1 MLEQPNF
8 GRRLRDLRLEKGL
21 TQAALAGD
29 GLSTGYLSRLES
41 GGRPPTP
48 RVLNY
53 LVHRLGVSSAA
64 FERPSESRLA
74 EQLATVVSAN
84 GVVDDVEAL
93 AEALRADTGN
103 LTLRWQA
110 LWLLAAAMNRRGE
123 HEEQRELLAELV
135 ELSDELDVLELR
147 VRSRVELAGLFRVLG
162 RNDDARVTALAAVEL
177 CQDGALPVQDKAA
190 ALMTLVAAE
199 TEAGLI
205 AEARARADELSALT
219 RDEPSAD
226 RAKALWAAASVYK
239 RQGDGGGAMKLMTEA
254 LECVDSS
261 QDVILW
267 LRLRLAASS
276 MEVQG
281 ADPDTELAER
291 WLNEAAAAVALV
303 GSVQHDQELRA
314 LRAHLAFAAGSVDEA
329 AQLAASVGDGSHL
342 AFRDRVRLDMLRGRI
357 AIRRGDVEAGS
368 RELQELAR
376 QAQESLNIDLA
387 AEIWRA
393 LAESLTSGR

>member
-1 MLEQPNF
+1 MLEQPHF

-21 TQAALAGD
+21 TQAALASD

-41 GGRPPTP
+41 GDRPPTP

-53 LVHRLGVSSAA
+53 LVDRLGVSSSA
-64 FERPSESRLA
+64 FEKASESRLA

-93 AEALRADTGN
+93 AGALRADTGN

-110 LWLLAAAMNRRGE
+110 LWLLAAAMNQRGE

-135 ELSDELDVLELR
+135 ELSDELAVLELR

-162 RNDDARVTALAAVEL
+162 RNDDARTTALAAVEL
-177 CQDGALPVQDKAA
+177 CQDGGLPVADKAA

-205 AEARARADELSALT
+205 SEARARADELSALT
-219 RDEPSAD
+219 RDAPPEV
-226 RAKALWAAASVYK
+226 RAKALWTAASVYK
-239 RQGDGGGAMKLMTEA
+239 RQGDDGGAMKLMTEA
-254 LECVDSS
+254 LERIDSN

-267 LRLRLAASS
+267 LRLRLAAAS
-276 MEVQG
+276 MELQG
-281 ADPDTELAER
+281 PDPETELAAR
-291 WLNEAAAAVALV
+291 WLDEAAAAVALV

-314 LRAHLAFAAGSVDEA
+314 LRAHLAFAAGSFDEA
-329 AQLAASVGDGSHL
+329 AELAGSVGDGSHL

-393 LAESLTSGR
+393 LAEALTSDR